1 MDIYRQNEILGQLN
15 AKARSDDLF
24 KAMLLAN
31 PAVVLQTEGFPIPYG
46 VKVKVVEKH
55 GNLFLSMKGAGLDM
69 VISMNR

>member
-31 PAVVLQTEGFPIPYG
+31 PAVVLQTEGFHFD
-46 VKVKVVEKH
+46 ES
-55 GNLFLSMKGAGLDM
+55 LT
-69 VISMNR
+69 NRKLLMARRRWTV